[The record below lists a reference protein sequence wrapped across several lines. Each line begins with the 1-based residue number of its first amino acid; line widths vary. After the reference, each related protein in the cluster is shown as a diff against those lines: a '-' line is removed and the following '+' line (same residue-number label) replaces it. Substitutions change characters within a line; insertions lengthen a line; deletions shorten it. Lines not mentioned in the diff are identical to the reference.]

1 VNRIDQ
7 QDLVRE
13 FRASRPID
21 APPTEIGIGELLRKV
36 WSRRW
41 FLVGVVA
48 AFMLLAGIITFLLT
62 PLYSSDA
69 SILIGNRDTTLGDLQ
84 AAVSSIPT
92 EAESVQ
98 SEVAVLKSTG
108 LAGKVVDALNLT
120 QDPEF
125 NLALREPTLVQDIR
139 AYIKAGVD
147 VVKNWL
153 GIPLPPAL
161 TEEQKRQ
168 QEFVET
174 VEAFQQNL
182 LVTSSTGSWVINID
196 FTSASPQRAAQV
208 ANTLTDMYITDQLDA
223 KYEATRKGA
232 DWLAGKIAEL
242 RRNVLDA
249 EKAVEAFRSKSGLL
263 SGTRGTLIEQQISDL
278 NTQLIVART
287 SRSELESRLAQIQRM
302 ARSTAGAQAAADVL
316 QSPIILELSN
326 QETIAKRSVAELAQE
341 LGDRHP
347 KIISTRAALA
357 DIQAK
362 IAVEI
367 RKVASGIESELSVA
381 RGREQR
387 LDSALQQLKSNLAQ
401 SNTADVQLRALERE
415 VDANRSILE
424 AFLARSEQLRSQM
437 DSGAFQPDARIISKA
452 VIPVEPSFPPVKI
465 FLAIALVLATVI
477 GLFLLFV
484 VEQLERGFRDSSQVQ
499 QTTGV
504 RTLTLVPRI
513 EQRSQRKSPAALIVD
528 QPGSMFSESIRSLST
543 RLLISSADTPLKRI
557 LVSSSLPNEGKT
569 TVAASLARARAIAGH
584 KTVLI
589 EGDLRRP
596 SMHRIFGN
604 PRDPGLADIVL
615 GKASL
620 AQALY
625 KDDASGV
632 YVVPAGRAVS
642 DPSAIFGSPRLRA
655 LLDALGKE
663 FDSIIIDSPPL
674 MVATDAL
681 VLSVEADF
689 TVFVIR
695 WGKTTRD
702 VAALA
707 LSRLNETRRGPVA
720 AVLSMVNPRR
730 QAQYSG
736 GDAGYFYKDVRKYY
750 TR

>member
-1 VNRIDQ
+1 M
-7 QDLVRE
+7 
-13 FRASRPID
+13 
-21 APPTEIGIGELLRKV
+21 
-36 WSRRW
+36 WSN
-41 FLVGVVA
+41 
-48 AFMLLAGIITFLLT
+48 
-62 PLYSSDA
+62 S
-69 SILIGNRDTTLGDLQ
+69 
-84 AAVSSIPT
+84 
-92 EAESVQ
+92 
-98 SEVAVLKSTG
+98 
-108 LAGKVVDALNLT
+108 
-120 QDPEF
+120 
-125 NLALREPTLVQDIR
+125 
-139 AYIKAGVD
+139 
-147 VVKNWL
+147 
-153 GIPLPPAL
+153 
-161 TEEQKRQ
+161 
-168 QEFVET
+168 
-174 VEAFQQNL
+174 
-182 LVTSSTGSWVINID
+182 
-196 FTSASPQRAAQV
+196 
-208 ANTLTDMYITDQLDA
+208 
-223 KYEATRKGA
+223 
-232 DWLAGKIAEL
+232 
-242 RRNVLDA
+242 

-302 ARSTAGAQAAADVL
+302 ARSPSGAQAAADVL

-326 QETIAKRSVAELAQE
+326 QETLAKRTVAELSQE

-347 KIISTRAALA
+347 KIISARAALA

-387 LDSALQQLKSNLAQ
+387 LDAALQQLKGNLSQ
-401 SNTADVQLRALERE
+401 SNTADVQLRALERD

-437 DSGAFQPDARIISKA
+437 DSAFQPDARVISKA
-452 VIPVEPSFPPVKI
+452 VIPVDPSFPPIKI
-465 FLAIALVLATVI
+465 FLAIALVLSTVI
-477 GLFLLFV
+477 GLFLIFV
-484 VEQLERGFRDSSQVQ
+484 IEQLERGFRDSSQVQ

-504 RTLTLVPRI
+504 RTLTLIPRI
-513 EQRSQRKSPAALIVD
+513 ENRSQRKSPSALIVD

-569 TVAASLARARAIAGH
+569 TVAAALARARAIAGH

-615 GKASL
+615 GKTSL

-625 KDDASGV
+625 KDDASGA

-689 TVFVIR
+689 TVFVVR

-707 LSRLNETRRGPVA
+707 LSQLNETRRGPVA

-750 TR
+750 SR

>member
-1 VNRIDQ
+1 MNRIDQ
-7 QDLVRE
+7 QDLVPE

-41 FLVGVVA
+41 FLVAIVTV
-48 AFMLLAGIITFLLT
+48 FMLLAGLITFFLT
-62 PLYSSDA
+62 PLYSADA
-69 SILIGNRDTTLGDLQ
+69 SILIGNRDRTLNEFQ

-92 EAESVQ
+92 EAEAVQ
-98 SEVAVLKSTG
+98 SEVAVLKSTE
-108 LAGKVVDALNLT
+108 LASKVVDALDLT

-125 NLALREPTLVQDIR
+125 NSALRDPTVMQT
-139 AYIKAGVD
+139 IKGYLKPGIDAL
-147 VVKNWL
+147 KTWL
-153 GIPLPPAL
+153 GVPPPPPL
-161 TEEQKRQ
+161 TEEQMRQ
-168 QEFVET
+168 QQYVKT
-174 VEAFQQNL
+174 VEAFQEDL
-182 LVTSSTGSWVINID
+182 SVTSATGSWVINVE
-196 FTSASPQRAAQV
+196 FTSASPERAAQV
-208 ANTLTDMYITDQLDA
+208 ANKLTELYITDQLDA

-263 SGTRGTLIEQQISDL
+263 SGTRGTLIEQQISDI

-287 SRSELESRLAQIQRM
+287 ARSDLESRLSQIQRM
-302 ARSTAGAQAAADVL
+302 SRSPGGAQAAAEVL
-316 QSPIILELSN
+316 QSPILLELSS
-326 QETIAKRSVAELAQE
+326 QETVAKRTVAELSQE

-347 KIISTRAALA
+347 KIIAARAALA

-367 RKVASGIESELSVA
+367 RKVAGGIESELSVA

-387 LDSALQQLKSNLAQ
+387 LDAALQQLKSNLSQ
-401 SNTADVQLRALERE
+401 SNTADVQLRALERD

-424 AFLARSEQLRSQM
+424 AFLARSEQLRSQQEG
-437 DSGAFQPDARIISKA
+437 GAFQPDARVISKA
-452 VIPVEPSFPPVKI
+452 VIPVDPSFPPVKI
-465 FLAIALVLATVI
+465 FLAIALVLATIV
-477 GLFLLFV
+477 GLFLIFII
-484 VEQLERGFRDSSQVQ
+484 EQLERGFRDSSQVQ

-513 EQRSQRKSPAALIVD
+513 EQRSQRKSPTALIVD

-569 TVAASLARARAIAGH
+569 TIAASLARARAVAGH

-596 SMHRIFGN
+596 SLHRIFGN

-625 KDDASGV
+625 KDDASGL
-632 YVVPAGRAVS
+632 YILPAGRAVS

-663 FDSIIIDSPPL
+663 FDSIVIDSPPL

-695 WGKTTRD
+695 WGKTTRE
-702 VAALA
+702 VATLA